1 MNILQNIIDLIQN
14 KQLKVE
20 RLSNYLKKNNLI
32 LFNDINSIQINSK
45 FYYKF
50 LYFYFDIQSKTCK
63 NCGQKI
69 ETYSDKTFDYIIT
82 HKDIFD
88 YCKKCYRKCSETVK
102 NSYEKRKIKYLERY
116 GVDHPSKC
124 KEIQNKI
131 KETCIKKYGENYTDI
146 FTNKMTQ
153 SMMQKY
159 GVKTNLQLKENKEKS
174 KQTCLKKYGVDNFSK
189 SKEYREFY
197 NKRKFNRVINDPIIE
212 PLFSQEDFEFN
223 KILTWRCKKCGNIFQ
238 SKYDN
243 NWKHRAR
250 CLKCFPLLNG
260 ESNCEK
266 EIHNF
271 LIDNNIKIEIK
282 RRDII
287 SPYEL
292 DIYLPDYKIAIEY
305 DGLYWHSD
313 ECIKDPNY
321 HLTKT
326 NYCNNKNI
334 QLIHIFEDE
343 WIHKKEIVKSK
354 ILSYLNIYQ
363 TTIDSKDCIVKEID
377 DNQYKNFEHTN
388 EIQFFLEA
396 DIKLGLFYHG
406 ELLSLMSFINNDNKF
421 ELLRYT
427 EKLNTKIING
437 GFKLL
442 NHFINNYNSKNIIT
456 YCDKRWIDKE
466 IFKSLNFE
474 YVKDISPSFWYTN
487 CHTNQENYRF
497 QLKENL
503 SNYSKIWDCGK
514 SLLRYKF

>member
-1 MNILQNIIDLIQN
+1 MKSLDEIVKLIET
-14 KQLKVE
+14 KKLRIE
-20 RLSNYLKKNNLI
+20 RIEKYLKNNDTE
-32 LFNDINSIQINSK
+32 LFDKISSIKIDSK
-45 FYYKF
+45 FYYKL
-50 LYFYFDIQSKTCK
+50 LYLHHNVQSNTCK
-63 NCGQKI
+63 NCGKEI
-69 ETYSDKTFDYIIT
+69 KEYSNQNFNYILK
-82 HKDIFD
+82 HEDFFD
-88 YCKKCYRKCSETVK
+88 YCKDCYGKCHRFTKKSL
-102 NSYEKRKIKYLERY
+102 EKRKLTCIKKY
-116 GVDHPSKC
+116 GAENPQSC

-131 KETCIKKYGENYTDI
+131 KETCIKKYGENYTSI
-146 FTNKMTQ
+146 FADRMTQ
-153 SMMQKY
+153 SMIQKY
-159 GVKTNLQLKENKEKS
+159 GVRSNLQLKENKEKS

-197 NKRKFNRVINDPIIE
+197 NKRKFNRVINDPLIE
-212 PLFSQEDFEFN
+212 PLFSTEDFEFN
-223 KILTWRCKKCGNIFQ
+223 KILTWKCKKCGNIFQ

-243 NWKHRAR
+243 NWEHRAR

-271 LIDNNIKIEIK
+271 LIDNNIKIETK

-326 NYCNNKNI
+326 IHCNNKNI

-354 ILSYLNIYQ
+354 LLSYLNIYK
-363 TTIDSKDCIVKEID
+363 TTIDSKDCKVKEID
-377 DNQYKNFEHTN
+377 GNQYENFENIN

-396 DIKLGLFYHG
+396 DIKLGLFYNN
-406 ELLSLMSFINNDNKF
+406 ELLSIMSFMNNNSEF

-427 EKLNTKIING
+427 TKLNTKIING
-437 GFKLL
+437 GSKLL
-442 NHFINNYNSKNIIT
+442 SYFINNYDIKNIIT
-456 YCDKRWIDKE
+456 YCDRRWIDKE

-474 YVKDISPSFWYTN
+474 YMKDTSPSFWYTN

-497 QLKENL
+497 QSKENL

-514 SLLRYKF
+514 SLLRYRF